1 MSIAGRL
8 RRRSGGRV
16 PGESAE
22 AGIEWRIAK
31 VLILFRL
38 LHAGQVGTT
47 LPSLAPSLRHPVLAV
62 MLLVALAGESGWYVH
77 RLASLRQYG
86 GGITAAV
93 ELTTAVLAL
102 LCAVLLLPPANR
114 DVLATPLLDLTTEQ
128 LTAAALSRISP
139 PRLLAG
145 GAAVIGAYITLILTG
160 DPGDLGHV
168 DAIVA
173 VSGYIVIPVLIWRG
187 GQYLRLLAKDLDS
200 AQLDLAATSR
210 TLAHEEERRRFGTE
224 LHNYLLH
231 TLDVFFGADLTDPG
245 GGQRVRGLFGLVRER
260 LRNYMETG
268 RFSEPVPFLDMLTR
282 QIAEAEHEGLT
293 VQRVLPELVRL
304 NPPALTPADGQ
315 LLESALR
322 AVLINVR
329 AKAGVDSAVLR
340 VTVLGDLAQLTV
352 TDHGRGFPAD
362 VLARGP
368 DAWRSLQRH
377 HGDLRRIGGDMTITS
392 RPGMT
397 QVVLSAPTLPAAA
410 PGTAGSAGA
419 GDTA

>member
-1 MSIAGRL
+1 VRVTGRE
-8 RRRSGGRV
+8 
-16 PGESAE
+16 PAESVE
-22 AGIEWRIAK
+22 AGFEWRIAK
-31 VLILFRL
+31 ILILFRL
-38 LHAGQVGTT
+38 LHAAQIGTT
-47 LPSLAPSLRHPVLAV
+47 LPSLAPSLRHPGLAV
-62 MLLVALAGESGWYVH
+62 VLLVALVGESAWYVH

-86 GGITAAV
+86 GGFTAAV

-102 LCAVLLLPPANR
+102 LCAAVLLPPANR

-128 LTAAALSRISP
+128 LTAAALSRVPP

-145 GAAVIGAYITLILTG
+145 GVAVIGAYITLILTG
-160 DPGDLGHV
+160 DPGDIGHV

-173 VSGYIVIPVLIWRG
+173 VSGFIVIPVLIWRG
-187 GQYLRLLAKDLDS
+187 GQYLRLLAQDLDS

-210 TLAHEEERRRFGTE
+210 TLAREEERRRFGSE

-231 TLDVFFGADLTDPG
+231 TLDAFFGANLEDPG
-245 GGQRVRGLFGLVRER
+245 AAQQLRGLFGVVRER

-282 QIAEAEHEGLT
+282 QIVQAEHEGLT
-293 VQRVLPELVRL
+293 VQRVVPELVRL
-304 NPPALTPADGQ
+304 QPPATTPADGQ

-329 AKAGVDSAVLR
+329 GKAGVDSALLR
-340 VTVLGDLAQLTV
+340 VTVDEDLIQLTV

-368 DAWRSLQRH
+368 VAWRSLRRH
-377 HGDLRRIGGDMTITS
+377 QGDLRGIGGDMTITS

-397 QVVLSAPTLPAAA
+397 QVVLSAPKLPAAA
-410 PGTAGSAGA
+410 PERPPGAPGAAGS
-419 GDTA
+419 GDAA